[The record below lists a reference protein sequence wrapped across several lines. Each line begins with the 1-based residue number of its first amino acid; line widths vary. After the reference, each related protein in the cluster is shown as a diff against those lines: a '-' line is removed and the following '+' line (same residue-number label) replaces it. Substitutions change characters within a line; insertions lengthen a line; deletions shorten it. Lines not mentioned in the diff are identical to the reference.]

1 MTREE
6 NQRLNAHEYE
16 ASVTVLQSR
25 PQFVV
30 VELTQGCNL
39 HCPMCRTDVIST
51 AQSRMESAHFDQIA
65 AELFPTAN
73 LVDLRGWGESLI
85 LPDITDFVARTA
97 SAGCRIRFVSNLSFR
112 RFDVLDCLAQHR
124 AMLTCSLDA
133 AVGEVLVGLRKGAQW
148 KAIIDNLVYLART
161 HPSPEMLSVLCT
173 VQTPALASLPQL
185 PELLARLGIH
195 QLHFASVSSKNSELA
210 LDFDSAFAQEQVRQ
224 TIANCELFKVTPTL
238 TTSLPGMPVPPMPQC
253 MRPWTTMYVNV
264 SGHIGYCDH
273 LIGPFA
279 ESQLLG
285 HLSEGALAVWNNE
298 GWQKI
303 RTRHTLRSPKFK
315 KCLRCYQD
323 KGADFEPMWL
333 GRAWS

>member
-16 ASVTVLQSR
+16 TSLTVLQSR

-73 LVDLRGWGESLI
+73 IVDLRGWGESLI
-85 LPDITDFVARTA
+85 LPDITDFVVRTA

-112 RFDVLDCLAQHR
+112 RYDVLDSLAQHQ
-124 AMLTCSLDA
+124 AMLTCSLDD
-133 AVGEVLVGLRKGAQW
+133 VLLRLRKGAQW
-148 KAIIDNLVYLART
+148 NAIIDNLAYLART
-161 HPSPEMLSVLCT
+161 HPHPEMLSVLCT

-195 QLHFASVSSKNSELA
+195 QLHLASVSSKNAELA
-210 LDFDSAFAQEQVRQ
+210 LDFNSPFAQEQVRQ
-224 TIANCELFKVTPTL
+224 TMANCHRLQVTPTL
-238 TTSLPGMPVPPMPQC
+238 TTSLPGIPVLPMPQC

-264 SGHIGYCDH
+264 SGQIGYCDH

-279 ESQLLG
+279 QSQLLG
-285 HLSEGALAVWNNE
+285 HLSDGALAVWNNE
-298 GWQKI
+298 PWQKI
-303 RTRHTLRSPKFK
+303 RTRHVLRSPQFK
-315 KCLRCYQD
+315 KCVRCYRE
-323 KGADFEPMWL
+323 KGVDFEPMWL
-333 GRAWS
+333 GKAWS